1 MSRSSF
7 SLFSVQRKQK
17 KNASD
22 FCFNFCSRHL
32 SLSFVHSFISFFPFS
47 LSLEFISRP
56 EREKMAEE
64 QKERER
70 EEGLSPFLLPPL
82 LPPSTPLS
90 SFPRFDKKREKKKR
104 RKERRKLK
112 NRTTEK
118 NFDHPRRMVSL
129 CLQTQGG
136 GKKTETHLCLFW
148 KHGETDRGEGEGEDE
163 KRYHHF
169 SSTIFPSSSMTLSFR
184 NVLPSLR
191 T

>member
-32 SLSFVHSFISFFPFS
+32 SLSFVHSFISFFPFLS
-47 LSLEFISRP
+47 LSNSYHVP
-56 EREKMAEE
+56 
-64 QKERER
+64 
-70 EEGLSPFLLPPL
+70 
-82 LPPSTPLS
+82 
-90 SFPRFDKKREKKKR
+90 REKKWRRSKR
-104 RKERRKLK
+104 SERGKKDYLLFSSHLSFLPRPRFPLSRGLIKNERKRKG
-112 NRTTEK
+112 EK
-118 NFDHPRRMVSL
+118 NDESSRIGLQRRIFDHPRRMVSL

-169 SSTIFPSSSMTLSFR
+169 SSTISR
-184 NVLPSLR
+184 LR
-191 T
+191 R